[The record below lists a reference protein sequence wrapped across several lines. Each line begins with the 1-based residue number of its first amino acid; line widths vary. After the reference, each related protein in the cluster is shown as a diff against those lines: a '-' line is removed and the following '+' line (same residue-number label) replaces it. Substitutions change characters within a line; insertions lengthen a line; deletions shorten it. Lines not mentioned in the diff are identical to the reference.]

1 MKKAKRCCSKRY
13 LKMSQ
18 SFEMVYFIQFPM
30 ASMNSDFNKF
40 PFNGGLIHIEM
51 NEIQFQ
57 ILWLLYYFSKIFS
70 TQFMCAV
77 GMLANCSHSRRIS
90 VWEPAWVLLLLLY
103 LIKYINCMCMKFDMN
118 CVFICSSCF
127 LFYFIIVIVF
137 FFLCF
142 GCYFECR
149 ILILRRNKNS
159 NAPSHPHIQP
169 YIYIIHF
176 PTVSTLLLGTL
187 QHYVQWP
194 WSKRS
199 ST

>member
-1 MKKAKRCCSKRY
+1 
-13 LKMSQ
+13 MSQ
-18 SFEMVYFIQFPM
+18 SLEIVYFIKCPM
-30 ASMNSDFNKF
+30 ALINSDFNKVL
-40 PFNGGLIHIEM
+40 FNGGLIISKWM
-51 NEIQFQ
+51 KFNFR
-57 ILWLLYYFSKIFS
+57 YFSYISKICS

-77 GMLANCSHSRRIS
+77 GMLAKCSHSRRMS

-127 LFYFIIVIVF
+127 LFYFIIVIIF